1 MQTAIVRRTMCE
13 ECGGTGHNRKQ
24 KLFRVGDAHAR
35 NSHNIL
41 LFQPAA
47 AQRRAHVRF
56 CFADYH
62 ANAN

>member
-1 MQTAIVRRTMCE
+1 MCE